1 MIVSGGSVVGM
12 GLIGY
17 FRLHIRAQQQLF
29 LQGDRGDVETGE
41 THGLM
46 SRDYRTMRSDIDGV
60 VTYGIRSISTL
71 RL

>member
-29 LQGDRGDVETGE
+29 LQGDWGDVETGE
-41 THGLM
+41 TQGAHV
-46 SRDYRTMRSDIDGV
+46 S
-60 VTYGIRSISTL
+60 
-71 RL
+71 